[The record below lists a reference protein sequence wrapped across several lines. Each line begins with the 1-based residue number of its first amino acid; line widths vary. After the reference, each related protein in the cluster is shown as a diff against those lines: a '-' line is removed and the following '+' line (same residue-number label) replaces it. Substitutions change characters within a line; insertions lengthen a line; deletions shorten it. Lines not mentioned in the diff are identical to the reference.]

1 MLRISRYII
10 LLIFTG
16 IFFSCKEEV
25 DTSMLWGKTDYYTD
39 FLFND
44 YEPVKMVKT
53 ICFDMNEDA
62 NGRVGNVK
70 FGMYKKM
77 EDNSYMPV
85 TDEIRLYKNDELC
98 IDNILLITPK
108 DKEIQLGIEF
118 TPIAK
123 EGVHKWYLKVLDN
136 GGFDRINE
144 YTMDDEE
151 SSPLLLE
158 WKAEKNDIV
167 NPLKLGLNIF
177 LITLLV
183 LLLVWFFIMKPILYP
198 TFKIGNIQFT
208 NGTYFSTK
216 RIYGARKLV
225 VTNASKKQGT
235 INKLLTGK
243 IVYEKNEFWPDE
255 WEVHPKGKG
264 GRLVANRKYTITPF
278 TTCLNKQMEYEL
290 EHLSSGVKAQITIL

>member
-1 MLRISRYII
+1 MLRISRYIK

-62 NGRVGNVK
+62 NGRVGNVR
-70 FGMYKKM
+70 FGLYKKM
-77 EDNSYMPV
+77 EDDSYV
-85 TDEIRLYKNDELC
+85 LVKDEIRLYKNGELC
-98 IDNILLITPK
+98 KENTILITPQ
-108 DKEIQLGIEF
+108 DKEVQLGIEF
-118 TPIAK
+118 TPKAK

-144 YTMDDEE
+144 YTMDEE

-167 NPLKLGLNIF
+167 NPLKLGLNIS
-177 LITLLV
+177 LLSLLG
-183 LLLVWFFIMKPILYP
+183 LLLVWFLIMKPILYP
-198 TFKIGNIQFT
+198 TFKIGNIKFT
-208 NGTYFSTK
+208 NGVYFSTK

-225 VTNASKKQGT
+225 VTNSSKTQGA
-235 INKLLTGK
+235 INKLFTGK

-255 WEVHPKGKG
+255 WEVYPKGKG

-278 TTCLNKQMEYEL
+278 TTSLNKQMEYDL
-290 EHLSSGVKAQITIL
+290 EHLSSGVKAQITLL